1 MEGINKVRIVLQQA
15 SRKMV
20 NRWREVTF
28 AGIVRIPFP
37 VAAPASRERSV
48 HTVFDIH
55 LLRNY
60 SKPERTF
67 EPSSF

>member
-37 VAAPASRERSV
+37 VAAPASRETATARTATLFQSV
-48 HTVFDIH
+48 RDSMRV
-55 LLRNY
+55 
-60 SKPERTF
+60 
-67 EPSSF
+67 SS